1 MASRWSSSS
10 DRCVMARH
18 RALLIG
24 ASDYEMRG
32 VPPLPF
38 VPNDLARLGSVL
50 EDRGFDVLVVAG
62 REDGKQ
68 VSRNFVDGQVTGF
81 LRRAGTDDTLLILL
95 SGHGVHAGGRDF
107 LVPEDI
113 QEDTHPFESGC
124 VAIDW
129 RAHLDETSAGRVVF
143 LIDACREGIE
153 QESMGVAS
161 VRQWGRQRVS
171 AALRRKVAYVYACSP
186 GQFALFVRSR
196 DKTVD
201 PVAGVRP
208 GESFSI
214 FSRSVSDVIAAHPGT
229 AALGLQE
236 FQRSVQD
243 RITELHRTYR
253 KAGQPQTLRIVT
265 DIPADDFSFLPPP
278 RTPNTRSGRS
288 PQPSVARPD
297 SDTTAHMST
306 AMGALAG
313 TPRSAR
319 TARGFRLAGRV
330 LSVLAL
336 LGVLGV
342 TAWAIVTYNGK
353 GSTNGRGT
361 GSDKAGSTTSAAPGS
376 SSPKASHTN
385 SKGGDGGSGSPK
397 AAASGGNAL
406 PACTPT
412 AVELTV
418 RSLHNT
424 YTHAEAP
431 TVLVTAKNSSD
442 NDCKVD
448 LGPRKAVLTLTMAD
462 GTDPY
467 WSSADCPGTADSRL
481 FLAPAHGTVTN
492 TVQWNRKPS
501 APRCAAPPSGT
512 AEAGTYLV
520 ELTAP
525 GFGKAQASFV
535 LSAD

>member
-1 MASRWSSSS
+1 
-10 DRCVMARH
+10 MARH

-32 VPPLPF
+32 VPRLPF
-38 VPNDLARLGSVL
+38 VPGDLARLGSVL

-68 VSRNFVDGQVTGF
+68 VSRNFVDGQVAGF
-81 LRRAGTDDTLLILL
+81 LRRAGRDDTLLILL
-95 SGHGVHAGGRDF
+95 SGHGVHAAGRDF

-129 RAHLDETSAGRVVF
+129 RAHLDETPAGRVVF

-153 QESMGVAS
+153 QESMGLAS
-161 VRQWGRQRVS
+161 VSQWGWQKVS
-171 AALRRKVAYVYACSP
+171 AALRRKVAYVYACSA

-196 DKTVD
+196 DKAVD

-214 FSRSVSDVIAAHPGT
+214 FSRSVSDIIAAHPGA

-243 RITELHRTYR
+243 RITELHRAYR

-288 PQPSVARPD
+288 PEPSVGRSDA
-297 SDTTAHMST
+297 DTTAYMST
-306 AMGALAG
+306 AMAALAG

-319 TARGFRLAGRV
+319 VGRGFRQAGRA
-330 LSVLAL
+330 LSALVL

-342 TAWAIVTYNGK
+342 TVWAIVTNNNGN
-353 GSTNGRGT
+353 TDDRG
-361 GSDKAGSTTSAAPGS
+361 
-376 SSPKASHTN
+376 KASD
-385 SKGGDGGSGSPK
+385 S
-397 AAASGGNAL
+397 AAL
-406 PACTPT
+406 PACTPS

-424 YTHAEAP
+424 YAHAEAP

-442 NDCKVD
+442 SDCKVD
-448 LGPRKAVLTLTMAD
+448 LGPRKARLTVTKAD

-467 WSSADCPGTADSRL
+467 WSSADCPRTADSQL
-481 FLAPAHGTVTN
+481 FQVPAHGTVTN
-492 TVQWNRKPS
+492 TVRWDRKPS
-501 APRCAAPPSGT
+501 APQCATPAAGT

-520 ELTAP
+520 ELTASAS
-525 GFGKAQASFV
+525 GYGQAETSFV
-535 LSAD
+535 LNSD

>member
-1 MASRWSSSS
+1 
-10 DRCVMARH
+10 MARH

-32 VPPLPF
+32 VPRLPF
-38 VPNDLARLGSVL
+38 VPGDLARLGSVL
-50 EDRGFDVLVVAG
+50 EGRGFDVLVVAG

-68 VSRNFVDGQVTGF
+68 VSRNFVDGQVAGF
-81 LRRAGTDDTLLILL
+81 LRRAGRDDTLLILL

-129 RAHLDETSAGRVVF
+129 RAHLDETPAGRVVF

-153 QESMGVAS
+153 QESMGLAGVS
-161 VRQWGRQRVS
+161 QWGRQKVS
-171 AALRRKVAYVYACSP
+171 AALRRKVAYVYACSA

-196 DKTVD
+196 DKAVD

-214 FSRSVSDVIAAHPGT
+214 FSRSVSDIIAAHPGA

-243 RITELHRTYR
+243 RITELHRVYR

-288 PQPSVARPD
+288 PEPSVGRSDA
-297 SDTTAHMST
+297 DTTAYMST
-306 AMGALAG
+306 AMAALAG
-313 TPRSAR
+313 TSRSAR
-319 TARGFRLAGRV
+319 MGRGLRPAGRA
-330 LSVLAL
+330 LSALVL

-342 TAWAIVTYNGK
+342 TAWAIVTNNGN
-353 GSTNGRGT
+353 TDDRGKAS
-361 GSDKAGSTTSAAPGS
+361 GKAGPTTSAASGS
-376 SSPKASHTN
+376 SSPKASRTN
-385 SKGGDGGSGSPK
+385 NKRSDGGSGSPK
-397 AAASGGNAL
+397 ATASGVGAPL
-406 PACTPT
+406 PACTPS

-418 RSLHNT
+418 RSLH
-424 YTHAEAP
+424 YSYAPAQPP

-442 NDCKVD
+442 SDCKVD
-448 LGPRKAVLTLTMAD
+448 LGPRKAVLTVTKA
-462 GTDPY
+462 GGADPY
-467 WSSADCPGTADSRL
+467 WSSADCPRTADSQL
-481 FLAPAHGTVTN
+481 FRAPAHGTVTN
-492 TVQWNRKPS
+492 TVRWDRRPS
-501 APRCAAPPSGT
+501 APQCAVPAAGT

-520 ELTAP
+520 ELTASAS
-525 GFGKAQASFV
+525 GFGQAETSFV
-535 LSAD
+535 LSSD